1 MDRVAL
7 GALLAGL
14 ARDRDDGT
22 AFGTRLSAACVDV
35 VGVTGAG
42 IMVMIDE
49 QNLASVANSDPVSGV
64 VEELQFTLGEGP
76 CIDAY
81 RTGRPVL
88 ERDLE
93 HPVVSR
99 WPAFSSAALDAG
111 VSAIFGF
118 PLQVGAVRLGALD
131 LYCDH
136 PADLDPDQL
145 SDALTFAGLI
155 THELLAL
162 QAGAEPGVLGT
173 GFEDVTNLRAAVH
186 QASGMVS
193 EQLNIPVGDALVR
206 LRAHAYAEGRSINDV
221 ARDVVARRLRLD

>member
-1 MDRVAL
+1 MDRVVL
-7 GALLAGL
+7 SALLAGL
-14 ARDRDDGT
+14 ARDRHDGT
-22 AFGTRLSAACVDV
+22 MFGRRLSAACVDV

-49 QNLASVANSDPVSGV
+49 QNLASFANSDRVSGV

-81 RTGRPVL
+81 QTGRPVL
-88 ERDLE
+88 ERDLK
-93 HPVVSR
+93 HPAVSR
-99 WPAFSSAALDAG
+99 WPAFSHAALDAG
-111 VSAIFGF
+111 VSAIFSF

-136 PADLDPDQL
+136 PEDLDRDQL
-145 SDALTFAGLI
+145 SDALVLAGLI

-173 GFEDVTNLRAAVH
+173 GLEDVTNLRAAVH

-193 EQLNIPVGDALVR
+193 EQLQIPVGDALVR
-206 LRAHAYAEGRSINDV
+206 LRAYAYAGGRPINDV